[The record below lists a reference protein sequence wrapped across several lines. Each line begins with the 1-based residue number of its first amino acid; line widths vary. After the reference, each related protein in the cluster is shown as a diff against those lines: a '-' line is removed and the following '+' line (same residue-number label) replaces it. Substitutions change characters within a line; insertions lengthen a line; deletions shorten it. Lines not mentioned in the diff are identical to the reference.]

1 LSAWIGL
8 GSNLGDGPAVLRSA
22 LKRLQGL
29 PKTRLLRCSSLYRSE
44 PWGDPDQP
52 PFTNAVAELETGL
65 EPTELLTALLEI
77 ESQMGRVRG
86 DRRWG
91 PRLIDLDLLL
101 FDDRVMDLPELTL
114 PHPLMHQRAF
124 VLVPLAELD
133 DGLLVPGKAGVRDLV
148 DALDV
153 STVSKLAQ
161 ADEET
166 WWRC

>member
-1 LSAWIGL
+1 LIAWIGL

-29 PKTRLLRCSSLYRSE
+29 PKTRLLRCSSMYRSE
-44 PWGDPDQP
+44 PWGDPHQP

-65 EPTELLTALLEI
+65 QPAELLTALLEI

-91 PRLIDLDLLL
+91 PRLIDLDLLM
-101 FDDRVMDLPELTL
+101 FDDRILDLPQLTL

-133 DGLLVPGKAGVRDLV
+133 DELIVPGKARVRELV
-148 DALDV
+148 DALDG
-153 STVSKLAQ
+153 STVSKLTL
-161 ADEET
+161 ADEQS
-166 WWRC
+166 